1 MKTIRTSHDGIEVID
16 DEHGDAI
23 WLAKFEGVDRIE
35 GRIEEFDR
43 VVMTPQDLIAVA
55 TWLLEKAGER
65 ATDLIDSAQEAKNG
79 DT

>member
-16 DEHGDAI
+16 DEDGDAI

-43 VVMTPQDLIAVA
+43 VVMTPQDIIAVA

-65 ATDLIDSAQEAKNG
+65 ATDLIDSAQESGKEG
-79 DT
+79 K